1 MRAAIRSFAL
11 RSVVG
16 VLLCIC
22 PVAAV
27 AEEGGTGHYVPGTI
41 SSLMDGVSP
50 SEVLIFRLN
59 GLYYDGT
66 VKASRRL
73 PIAGQTVVGA
83 TVKTAAVGL
92 TAFWRPAWGEISEK
106 WSYAMSAT
114 IPFVHVHVEVDDEVF
129 ALGTTIERK
138 SEESGLGDIV
148 LMPLMF
154 NYHLNDDIN
163 INSRLAIYAP
173 TGDYQVG
180 RLANLGKN
188 YWTFEPIVG
197 FMYLGQENGRE
208 ASIFFGADFNTENSD
223 TDYQTGSQ
231 IHIDGTL
238 AQHLPIGKGLAGIGV
253 TGFWYEQVEGDSGS
267 GAILGSFK
275 ARTIGVGPSLTY
287 SRKIGKHNLI
297 AELKWVHEVEVRRR
311 PEGDSFI
318 LKAMLTF

>member
-1 MRAAIRSFAL
+1 MRAAMRSCAL

-16 VLLCIC
+16 ALLCIC
-22 PVAAV
+22 PVASV
-27 AEEGGTGHYVPGTI
+27 AEEGVTGHYVPGTI

-50 SEVLIFRLN
+50 SEVLIVRLN
-59 GLYYDGT
+59 GLYYDGG
-66 VKASRRL
+66 VKGDIEI
-73 PIAGQTVVGA
+73 PIGGQTAVGA

-92 TAFWRPAWGEISEK
+92 TAFWRPAWGELSEK
-106 WSYAMSAT
+106 WGYAMSAT
-114 IPFVHVHVEVDDEVF
+114 IPFVHVEVEVSAE
-129 ALGTTIERK
+129 GTTLEPK
-138 SEESGLGDIV
+138 SEKSGLGDIV

-173 TGDYQVG
+173 TGDYEVG

-188 YWTFEPIVG
+188 YWTFEPIVA

-208 ASIFFGADFNTENSD
+208 ASIFFGADFNTKNPD
-223 TDYQTGSQ
+223 TNYQTGSQ

-275 ARTIGVGPSLTY
+275 ARTTGVGPSLTY
-287 SRKIGKHNLI
+287 SRKIGNHNLV
-297 AELKWVHEVEVRRR
+297 AELKWVHEVGVRRR